1 MNDIGRLI
9 RESWDK
15 NDPTGWFE
23 QVYAR
28 ADSGELIVPWA
39 YMQPNPALVAWMARE
54 NRPQAGAR
62 ALVIG
67 CGLGDDAEVLAER
80 GCIVTAFDVSETAI
94 RKCRER
100 FPASQ
105 VDYQMV
111 DLFHAPEGWWAG
123 FDFVFESRTVQSLPY
138 TLAEQAIGQIAGF
151 VAPGGA
157 LLVLCAGREPHE
169 DRRGIPWPLS
179 RAELVLFTQY
189 GLHETHFEEY
199 HERGGRQFRV
209 EFLRRAAGT

>member
-1 MNDIGRLI
+1 MSDIGRLI

-23 QVYAR
+23 QVYAK
-28 ADSGELIVPWA
+28 AKSGEGIVPWA
-39 YMQPNPALVAWMARE
+39 YMQPNPALVAWAE
-54 NRPQAGAR
+54 AKGHPHTGDR

-67 CGLGDDAEVLAER
+67 CGLGDDAEFLAGR
-80 GCIVTAFDVSETAI
+80 GCRVTAFDVSPTAI
-94 RKCRER
+94 RQCRER
-100 FPASQ
+100 FPQSQ
-105 VDYQMV
+105 VAYQTV
-111 DLFHAPEGWWAG
+111 DLLHAPESWSGA

-138 TLAEQAIGQIAGF
+138 TLVETVVAQIAGF
-151 VAPGGA
+151 TAPGGT

-179 RAELVLFTQY
+179 RAELALFNQH

-209 EFLRRAAGT
+209 EYRSFSE